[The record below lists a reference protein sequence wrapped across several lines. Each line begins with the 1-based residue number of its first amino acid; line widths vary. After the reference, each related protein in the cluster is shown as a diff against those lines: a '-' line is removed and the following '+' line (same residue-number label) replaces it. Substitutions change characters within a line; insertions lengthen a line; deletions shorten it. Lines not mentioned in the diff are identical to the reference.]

1 MESILYEY
9 VYDDDKHKYENFRKI
24 PGHCGSIGNRHHGHI
39 TKQAI
44 YPTKYEYSS
53 GSRATFRIL

>member
-9 VYDDDKHKYENFRKI
+9 VYDDKHKYENFRKI
-24 PGHCGSIGNRHHGHI
+24 PGHRGIIGNRNRAHT